1 MSLNRQTQAD
11 ARLSAALLAIYLAA
25 ILVVP
30 ATFGLY

>member
-1 MSLNRQTQAD
+1 MTINDNL
-11 ARLSAALLAIYLAA
+11 RLRAALFAAYLTA